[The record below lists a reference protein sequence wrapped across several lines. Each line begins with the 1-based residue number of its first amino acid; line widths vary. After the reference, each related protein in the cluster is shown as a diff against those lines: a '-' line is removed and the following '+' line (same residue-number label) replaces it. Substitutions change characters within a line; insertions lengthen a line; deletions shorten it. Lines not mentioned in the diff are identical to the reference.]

1 LQYAT
6 AVNQIEIV
14 EFLVKQNVET
24 SIKDELKRN
33 AQEIANHLDR
43 KINIQDIKN
52 KIEEMER
59 IEKEIEI
66 KIEKKRLEKER
77 IKEKELKLKL
87 QKEEKERE
95 ENAFPSFM
103 SDSNKFMKTIQ
114 GEFNNN
120 KKIFSI
126 IVEKYD
132 SFKKGKLECEQCD
145 KVIMEN
151 LSKSSHHDIKVK
163 LANPA
168 FIRHIYSKTEVL
180 SNLKN
185 NLKNGKLSQSMEIFI
200 IKEKHALKSNSTK
213 SIPQI
218 YHDIYNHLYENWKN
232 ETTPFMDELD
242 THLGFQEKVQQAQK
256 VEILKMIKNGSI
268 KDFDYAEIFPDVE
281 KNLKLL
287 KAYFDFF
294 SGEETD
300 TFKIFQENLE
310 LKKSIETMNARINKI
325 SETCLNK
332 IQEFQKKK

>member
-151 LSKSSHHDIKVK
+151 LSKSSYHDIKVK
-163 LANPA
+163 LANPS

-185 NLKNGKLSQSMEIFI
+185 NLKNGKLSQSMKIFI

-218 YHDIYNHLYENWKN
+218 YYDIYNHLYENWKN